1 MSDIR
6 IIKDKISLAE
16 LEPIAQER
24 FGDMVKAVVD
34 CERRIMAIGGG
45 LHADEEAVLL
55 QDGSQQNDLWGINLY
70 PQKSEEEWLEF
81 NSMINIRPSQ
91 NNRSRYVE
99 DPAIREKIMAVVKSL
114 VIR

>member
-34 CERRIMAIGGG
+34 CQRQIMAIGAG
-45 LHADEEAVLL
+45 LHADAEAVLL

-70 PQKSEEEWLEF
+70 PQKKEEEWLEF
-81 NSMINIRPSQ
+81 NSMINIRPSR
-91 NNRSRYVE
+91 NNRSRGVE
-99 DPAIREKIMAVVKSL
+99 DPAIREKIIAVVKSL